1 MTVFESA
8 TLYHDVRIRSL
19 PGVGILGE
27 AEGRRSQ
34 IVEIVR
40 RQGFA
45 AIDQLAATFKVTP
58 QTIRRDINCLAR
70 AGRLRRFHGG
80 AGLPSSV
87 ENIAY
92 ATRRILN
99 LEAKKRIARLV
110 ARHIPDNASLI
121 INIGTTTEEVAKA
134 LMDHSGLSVITNN
147 LNVANMMAEKPDFQ
161 VIVAGGVV
169 RRRDRGIVGEATID
183 FVDQFRVDFAVIGI
197 SGIDMDGTLLDFD
210 YREVRVAQAIIR
222 NARTVFL
229 VADRSKFGRNA
240 MARLGHLSE
249 IDALFTD
256 APPPEPVR
264 LVLEASET
272 ALYVASD

>member
-1 MTVFESA
+1 
-8 TLYHDVRIRSL
+8 
-19 PGVGILGE
+19 LGE
-27 AEGRRSQ
+27 AEARRSH

-45 AIDQLAATFKVTP
+45 AIDQLAATFNVTP
-58 QTIRRDINCLAR
+58 QTIRRDINSLAR

-110 ARHIPDNASLI
+110 AQHIPDNASLI

-134 LMDHSGLSVITNN
+134 LMDHGGLSVITNN

-229 VADRSKFGRNA
+229 AADHSKFGRNA
-240 MARLGHLSE
+240 MARLGHLADV
-249 IDALFTD
+249 DALFTD
-256 APPPEPVR
+256 LPPPEPIR

-272 ALYVASD
+272 ALHIASD